1 MGIWF
6 PNVTLSADERIGY
19 RAAGNLFS
27 GRRQI
32 GVLVTVTDQRLLI
45 VPNHL
50 DALFGGRRIELPRDR
65 LTEVRSEPA
74 DSPVARRRGFSARFR
89 PQVEVRSGEELWV
102 MTVIHPE
109 RLIKALQS

>member
-1 MGIWF
+1 MGVWF
-6 PNVTLSADERIGY
+6 PNVTRSADERIGY

-32 GVLVTVTDQRLLI
+32 GVLVTVTDRRLLI

-65 LTEVRSEPA
+65 LIEVRSEPA
-74 DSPVARRRGFSARFR
+74 GSPVARRRGLSARFK
-89 PQVEVRSGEELWV
+89 PQVEIRSGGQLWA
-102 MTVIHPE
+102 MTVIYPD